1 MNGETKGSGGAG
13 RDGRA
18 EGAGSGGEPEGRTQ
32 DGGARG
38 PLAGLRVL
46 ELGQLIA
53 GPFAGRM
60 LADFGA
66 DVIKVEPP
74 ARAGSEG
81 GDPLRKWRKLHPD
94 DPGGTSLWW
103 YVQARNKRSIS
114 LDLRNADGQ
123 RIARELAARS
133 DVVLENFR
141 PGALEKWGL
150 GYDVLSKDN
159 PGLILLR
166 LSGYGQSGPYRDRPG
181 FGAIAE
187 SMGGMRHVTGF
198 PDRPPVR
205 MNLSIGDSLAA
216 LHGLIGVLM
225 ALHHRRES
233 GRGQVIDVAL
243 YEAVFNL
250 MESTLPEYGRYGIV
264 RERTGT
270 NLTGIVPSNT
280 YPTADG
286 RHIVIG
292 GNGDSIFK
300 RLMRAIGRDDLADD
314 PSLAANAGRAARTQE
329 IDDAIAQW
337 TSSHSLEAALEVM
350 AKAEV
355 PSGRIYSV
363 ADMMEDPQY
372 LARGMIERASLPDGT
387 PIAMP
392 GVVPKFSET
401 PGGMR
406 WTGPTL
412 GEHTDEVLGE
422 LGYDEEAVGRLRA
435 SGAV

>member
-1 MNGETKGSGGAG
+1 MTDQAR
-13 RDGRA
+13 RDA
-18 EGAGSGGEPEGRTQ
+18 QPDAAPA
-32 DGGARG
+32 DAKRG

-74 ARAGSEG
+74 ARAGAEG
-81 GDPLRKWRKLHPD
+81 GDPLRKWRKLYPD
-94 DPGGTSLWW
+94 DASGTSLWW
-103 YVQARNKRSIS
+103 YVQARNKRSIT
-114 LDLRNADGQ
+114 LDLRHAEGQ
-123 RIARELAARS
+123 HIARELAARS
-133 DVVLENFR
+133 DIVIENFR

-150 GYDVLSKDN
+150 GYEDLAKANSALV
-159 PGLILLR
+159 LLR
-166 LSGYGQSGPYRDRPG
+166 LSGYGQTGPYRDRPG

-187 SMGGMRHVTGF
+187 SMGGMRYVTGF

-205 MNLSIGDSLAA
+205 LNLSIGDSLAA

-225 ALHHRRES
+225 ALHHRRET
-233 GRGQVIDVAL
+233 GRGQVVDVAL

-250 MESTLPEYGRYGIV
+250 MESTLPEYDRYGIV

-300 RLMRAIGRDDLADD
+300 RLMRAIGRADLADD
-314 PSLAANAGRAARTQE
+314 PTLADNAGRAARAQE

-337 TSSHSLEAALEVM
+337 TSSRSLDESLAVM

-355 PSGRIYSV
+355 PSGRIFSA
-363 ADMMEDPQY
+363 ADMVDDPQY
-372 LARGMIERASLPDGT
+372 LARSMIEQAALPDGT
-387 PIAMP
+387 PLAIP
-392 GVVPKFSET
+392 GIVPKFSET
-401 PGGMR
+401 PGGTR
-406 WTGPTL
+406 WMGPAL
-412 GEHTDEVLGE
+412 GEHTAQILGE
-422 LGYDEEAVGRLRA
+422 LGYDDEAVAKLRE
-435 SGAV
+435 SGVV